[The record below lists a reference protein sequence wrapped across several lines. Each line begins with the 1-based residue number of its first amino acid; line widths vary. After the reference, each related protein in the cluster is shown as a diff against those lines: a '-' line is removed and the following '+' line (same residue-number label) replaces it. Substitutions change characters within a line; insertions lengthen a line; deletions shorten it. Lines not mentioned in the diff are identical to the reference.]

1 MAWIAARVGLKFVV
15 AFLLIAGRATTG
27 HPAEARLEAPAAS
40 AGIPPQ
46 RIEQGGLALEF
57 SLTPVSDNG
66 SHQLIA
72 GSDAIVRIRVT
83 DGTSGEPLTGYR
95 PKAWIVARRSQVLAS
110 EIECADKIR
119 SLSSGSLAT
128 RADLNLNS
136 YLLLTLNHDKTISVI
151 NPQVSFNASKLE
163 TLIVLPGNGA
173 DWVLSQ
179 DGKFLYVSIPDAGA
193 VAIIDTTARRMI
205 ASLPTGDH
213 SSPTQIAL
221 QPDGRY
227 VWVGLDGTAEAIAI
241 DVLSNTIYR
250 RVAVGNGL
258 HKIAFGSDGRSAI
271 FSNSADDSVS
281 IVDVGA
287 MLKTT
292 DLSVGKT
299 PIALAYGSASRLV
312 YVAGLNA
319 DFLTAIDSDLN
330 KVVGQIPVKRGIV
343 ALAFEPEG
351 RFALAVN
358 QLESTV
364 SVIDSATNGVI
375 AGVQVVDE
383 PDQIVFTQRYAYVR
397 GLNSEKFTLLDL
409 NELRMAKAAPVDIQA
424 GQLAPAAMPDEIG
437 GARMIAPTPEGNSA
451 MIANGPDRT
460 IYYYQ
465 EGMMAPTGT
474 LSNYRRI
481 PRGLLVLNRGLTETS
496 LGEFQATVRLPVGGR
511 LDVPL
516 LIDQPRMVA
525 CFQIDVQNPVSAA
538 KSMNA
543 AAISIEPLFGAHTL
557 AAGISSTLTFKLQ
570 DSATAE
576 PLISGRDLD
585 VMVFKAPGL
594 WQHRSTARPLGDGV
608 YELTLTFPDA
618 GQYNFVFSVGT
629 RPNIGAPLHSTVI
642 VH

>member
-1 MAWIAARVGLKFVV
+1 MAGIAARAGLKFAV
-15 AFLLIAGRATTG
+15 AFLLTAGRATTG
-27 HPAEARLEAPAAS
+27 YPAEAQLEAPTAS
-40 AGIPPQ
+40 AGLLTQ

-57 SLTPVSDNG
+57 SLAPVSDNG
-66 SHQLIA
+66 QLIA
-72 GSDAIVRIRVT
+72 GSDAIVRIRIT
-83 DGTSGEPLTGYR
+83 DATSGVALTGYR
-95 PKAWIVARRSQVLAS
+95 PKAWIVARRSEVLAS
-110 EIECADKIR
+110 EFECADKIR
-119 SLSSGSLAT
+119 TLASGSLAT
-128 RADLNLNS
+128 RADLDLNS

-151 NPQVSFNASKLE
+151 DPQVSFNASKLE
-163 TLIVLPGNGA
+163 TLIVLPGRGA

-179 DGKFLYVSIPDAGA
+179 DGKFLYVSIPDVGV
-193 VAIIDTTARRMI
+193 VAIIDTAARRVI
-205 ASLPTGDH
+205 ATLPTGEH
-213 SSPTQIAL
+213 STPTQLAL

-227 VWVGLDGTAEAIAI
+227 IWVGLDGTAEAIAI
-241 DVLSNTIYR
+241 DSLNNTIYR
-250 RVAVGNGL
+250 RVPIGNGL
-258 HKIAFGSDGRSAI
+258 HKIAFGADGRTAI
-271 FSNSADDSVS
+271 FSNSTDDSVS
-281 IVDVGA
+281 IVDIAA

-330 KVVGQIPVKRGIV
+330 KVVGQIPVKPGVV

-358 QLESTV
+358 QLDSNV
-364 SVIDSATNGVI
+364 WVIDSATNAVI

-424 GQLAPAAMPDEIG
+424 GQLAPAALPDEIG
-437 GARMIAPTPEGNSA
+437 SARMIAPTPEGNSA

-465 EGMMAPTGT
+465 EGMMAATGT
-474 LSNYRRI
+474 LSNYNRI
-481 PRGLLVLNRGLTETS
+481 PRGLLVLDRGLRETAR
-496 LGEFQATVRLPVGGR
+496 GEFQATVRLPVEGR

-516 LIDQPRMVA
+516 FINQPRMVA
-525 CFQIDVQNPVSAA
+525 CFQIDVQNAISAT
-538 KSMNA
+538 KSMNT
-543 AAISIEPLFGAHTL
+543 AAISIQPLFGARTL
-557 AAGISSTLTFKLQ
+557 APGISSTLAFKLQ
-570 DSATAE
+570 DSVTAE

-585 VMVFKAPGL
+585 VLVVKAPGL
-594 WQHRSTARPLGDGV
+594 WQHRSIARSLGGGV

-618 GQYNFVFSVGT
+618 GQYNFLFSVGT
-629 RPNIGAPLHSTVI
+629 RGASIGAPLHSTVI